1 MVGRTRK
8 TGHDCLSSEAFLQE
22 ASSAMGITKDRTI
35 LVVDDSPP
43 TCLYL
48 RRLLE
53 KKGYSVMTAHDG
65 AVGARLAMETLPD
78 LILLDKEMPGM
89 HGFDV
94 SKILRRHKDTSGIP
108 ILMISSESETSE
120 KIRGLEMGAD
130 DFISKSITGEEL
142 YSKIR
147 AFLRIKDLQD
157 KLQSESDKLNQV
169 FRYLHEPVA
178 ICSSDDK
185 VVLASQVFLSL
196 LRMPREVAQFK
207 SMTEILRTLG
217 VGESMVDRLKRGTPD
232 EVCLQIEIDGQVTH
246 LKGRTAPIR
255 LPDDEQAMA
264 YVFRDVTQEVA
275 AEKMKSDFHSMIAH
289 DLRSPMSVIQGYVS
303 LMASGKTGPINETQ
317 GEFLESVVKKIGEMT
332 SLLNDFLDMSKMDA
346 GFVNLKSSDFDL
358 GQLVQ
363 EVVSDLGPMAASRG
377 ITVKVDMPPQDV
389 FIHADSLRLT
399 QIMRN
404 LLSNAIKYNVEQGW
418 IVLKVSVEAP
428 WVKVSV
434 TDGGIGMSP
443 EELEVLF
450 EPYTRG
456 HSQRKIKG
464 VGLGIVIVKKLV
476 EAHGGQVTVSS
487 QPGEGSSFTFT
498 MPLAS
503 SGSEI
508 PEAQGGAA
516 DPAAELV
523 KSR

>member
-1 MVGRTRK
+1 
-8 TGHDCLSSEAFLQE
+8 
-22 ASSAMGITKDRTI
+22 MGDPKDRII

-53 KKGYSVMTAHDG
+53 KKGYTVMTANDG

-94 SKILRRHKDTSGIP
+94 SKILRRHNDTSGIP

-130 DFISKSITGEEL
+130 DFISKGITGEEL

-169 FRYLHEPVA
+169 FRFLHEPVA
-178 ICSSDDK
+178 ICNSDDK

-207 SMTEILRTLG
+207 SMSEILRTLG
-217 VGESMVDRLKRGTPD
+217 VADDLVDKLKLGTR
-232 EVCLQIEIDGQVTH
+232 EEAQLSIEIDGVLTH
-246 LKGRTAPIR
+246 LRGRTAPIQ
-255 LPDDEQAMA
+255 LPDDEKAMA
-264 YVFRDVTQEVA
+264 YIFRDVTQEVA

-317 GEFLESVVKKIGEMT
+317 GEFLESVIKKIGEMT
-332 SLLNDFLDMSKMDA
+332 ALLNDFLDMSKMDA
-346 GFVNLKSSDFDL
+346 GFVNLKSSSFDL
-358 GQLVQ
+358 GELIH
-363 EVVSDLGPMAASRG
+363 EVVNDLEPMAASRE
-377 ITVKVDMPPQDV
+377 IEVQVDLPRENV
-389 FIHADSLRLT
+389 AVHADSLRLT
-399 QIMRN
+399 QILRN
-404 LLSNAIKYNVEQGW
+404 LLSNAIKYNVEKGW
-418 IVLKVSVEAP
+418 IQVTVVPEAP
-428 WVKVSV
+428 WVRVSV

-456 HSQRKIKG
+456 HSQRQIKG

-476 EAHGGQVTVSS
+476 EAHGGQVTVASH
-487 QPGEGSSFTFT
+487 PGGGSSFTFT
-498 MPLAS
+498 MPLAAAA
-503 SGSEI
+503 EVE
-508 PEAQGGAA
+508 PEAGQTGDEA
-516 DPAAELV
+516 PAELL

>member
-1 MVGRTRK
+1 MK
-8 TGHDCLSSEAFLQE
+8 E
-22 ASSAMGITKDRTI
+22 TKDRII

-53 KKGYSVMTAHDG
+53 KKGYTVMAAHDG
-65 AVGARLAMETLPD
+65 AIGAKLALETLPD

-130 DFISKSITGEEL
+130 DFISKSISGEEL

-157 KLQSESDKLNQV
+157 KLQMESDKLNQV
-169 FRYLHEPVA
+169 FRHLHEPVA
-178 ICSSDDK
+178 ICNSGDK
-185 VVLASQVFLSL
+185 VLLASQVFLSL
-196 LRMPREVAQFK
+196 FRMPREVASFK
-207 SMTEILRTLG
+207 SMSEILATMGIPPELVEKLRQGSLA
-217 VGESMVDRLKRGTPD
+217 EIPIS
-232 EVCLQIEIDGQVTH
+232 IEIDGRITH
-246 LKGRTAPIR
+246 LKGRTANIK
-255 LPDDEQAMA
+255 LPDDQRAMA
-264 YVFRDVTQEVA
+264 YVFRDVSEEVA

-317 GEFLESVVKKIGEMT
+317 QEFLGSVVKKIGEMT
-332 SLLNDFLDMSKMDA
+332 ALLNDFLDMSKMDA
-346 GFVNLKSSDFDL
+346 GFVNLKCSEFPV
-358 GQLVQ
+358 GELVQ
-363 EVVSDLGPMAASRG
+363 EVVNDLEPMAASRG
-377 ITVKVDMPPQDV
+377 LDIQVACPDPGLQA
-389 FIHADSLRLT
+389 HADGLRLT

-404 LLSNAIKYNVEQGW
+404 LVSNAIKYNVEDGW
-418 IVLKVSVEAP
+418 IKVEVSRQED
-428 WVKVSV
+428 WVSIVVS
-434 TDGGIGMSP
+434 DGGIGMSP
-443 EELEVLF
+443 GELEVLF

-456 HSQRKIKG
+456 RTQRKIKG

-476 EAHGGQVTVSS
+476 EAHGGQVRVTST
-487 QPGEGSSFTFT
+487 PGKGSRFTLT
-498 MPLAS
+498 LPLARE
-503 SGSEI
+503 GLG
-508 PEAQGGAA
+508 PEATVDIPPENA
-516 DPAAELV
+516 PELV
-523 KSR
+523 

>member
-1 MVGRTRK
+1 
-8 TGHDCLSSEAFLQE
+8 
-22 ASSAMGITKDRTI
+22 MGEPKDRII

-53 KKGYSVMTAHDG
+53 KKGYTVLTAHDG
-65 AVGARLAMETLPD
+65 AIGARLAMETLPD

-94 SKILRRHKDTSGIP
+94 SKILRRHNDTSGIP
-108 ILMISSESETSE
+108 ILMISSESETKE

-169 FRYLHEPVA
+169 FKFLHEPVA
-178 ICSSDDK
+178 ICSADDMM
-185 VVLASQVFLSL
+185 VLASQVFLSL

-207 SMTEILRTLG
+207 TMTEILRTLG
-217 VGESMVDRLKRGTPD
+217 VDEDMIVKLKHGTREEVRLT
-232 EVCLQIEIDGQVTH
+232 IELDGKVTY
-246 LKGRTAPIR
+246 LNGRTAPIQ
-255 LPDDEQAMA
+255 LSEDDQAIA
-264 YVFRDVTQEVA
+264 YIFRDITEEVA
-275 AEKMKSDFHSMIAH
+275 SEKMKSDFHSMIAH

-332 SLLNDFLDMSKMDA
+332 ALLNDFLDMSKMDA
-346 GFVNLKSSDFDL
+346 GFVNLKSSDFNICEL
-358 GQLVQ
+358 IE
-363 EVVSDLGPMAASRG
+363 EVVSDLEPMADSRD
-377 ITVKVDMPPQDV
+377 ININLDLPADQMRV
-389 FIHADSLRLT
+389 HADSLRLT
-399 QIMRN
+399 QILRN
-404 LLSNAIKYNVEQGW
+404 LMSNAIKYNVEHGW
-418 IVLKVSVEAP
+418 IQVTVAAEKP
-428 WVKVSV
+428 WVRVSI
-434 TDGGIGMSP
+434 TDGGIGMST

-487 QPGEGSSFTFT
+487 TPGKGSSFTFQ
-498 MPLAS
+498 MPMAAEENYPMGLP
-503 SGSEI
+503 SGSLER
-508 PEAQGGAA
+508 PG
-516 DPAAELV
+516 ELL
-523 KSR
+523 KTR